1 MRAARSAVSLPFP
14 YSSFPVHYI
23 YNTQPGQTRNTEA
36 PHSTLKRQKLTF
48 PSRKVVSTGYS
59 DAKKRKERMGP
70 LKRHSFPSPLA
81 PFLFLTAL
89 LSVVAASRARLP
101 ANVTVPAIFIFGD
114 SIMDTGN
121 NNNLATVVK
130 ANFQP
135 YGVDFTG
142 GPTGRFCDGKVPS
155 DIIAEELGIKGS
167 VPAYLDPSLQ
177 PKDLLTGVSFASA
190 GAGFDPITAKL
201 VSVLSLS
208 QQLRYF
214 KEYTAKV
221 KSMVGEK
228 RTHFILGNAV
238 YLVVAGSDDIA
249 NTYFLLRARS
259 NYDIPSYTSL
269 MSDSASNF
277 VQDCADDRN
286 QAAILFNSK
295 LKSKLN
301 SLGQTLSNSRV
312 VFIDVYT
319 PLLQIIQTPKK
330 YGFEISE
337 KGCCG
342 TGVLEVSILCNKL
355 TPPCSNINAH
365 VFWDSYHPTEKTYR
379 VLVTTLL
386 AKYSRYLVG

>member
-1 MRAARSAVSLPFP
+1 
-14 YSSFPVHYI
+14 
-23 YNTQPGQTRNTEA
+23 
-36 PHSTLKRQKLTF
+36 
-48 PSRKVVSTGYS
+48 
-59 DAKKRKERMGP
+59 MGP

-89 LSVVAASRARLP
+89 LSVVAGGAASRARLP
-101 ANVTVPAIFIFGD
+101 ANVTVSAIFIFGD

-228 RTHFILGNAV
+228 RAHFILGNAV

-277 VQDCADDRN
+277 VQELYKSGARKIGVFSAPPIGCVPSQRTLGGGLVRDCADDRN

-301 SLGQTLSNSRV
+301 SLGQTLPNSRV

-365 VFWDSYHPTEKTYR
+365 VFWDSYHPTEKTYK